1 MTLFLFVSDAWASG
15 SGDPPDWNAIG
26 FHLINFV
33 LFVSLLTFLL
43 RGRLRQALAN
53 RAARVK
59 GDIDESNRL
68 RKDAMQRFEE
78 LEARLEGFENEL
90 AGMKADAEAN
100 ALTEQQAIM
109 ARAEEDAA
117 RIAESAQWS
126 IRDETERARQALRQE
141 VAELSVGIAREK
153 LAANVNEDDQSRL
166 TGDFIDTVQGK
177 NGASNG

>member
-15 SGDPPDWNAIG
+15 SGDPADWNAIG

-33 LFVSLLTFLL
+33 LLVSLLTFLL
-43 RGRLRQALAN
+43 RGKLRQALAN

-68 RKDAMQRFEE
+68 RKDAIQRFEE
-78 LEARLEGFENEL
+78 LESRLEGFEKEL

-100 ALTEQQAIM
+100 ALTEQQTIM

-141 VAELSVGIAREK
+141 VAELSVGLAREK
-153 LAANVNEDDQSRL
+153 LSANVTEDDQSRL

>member
-1 MTLFLFVSDAWASG
+1 MTLFLFVSDAWAAG

-33 LFVSLLTFLL
+33 LIVSLLTFLL
-43 RGRLRQALAN
+43 RGKLREALAN

-78 LEARLEGFENEL
+78 LESRLEGFENEL
-90 AGMKADAEAN
+90 AGMKADAESN

-117 RIAESAQWS
+117 RIADSAQWT

-141 VAELSVGIAREK
+141 VAELSVGLARDK
-153 LAANVNEDDQSRL
+153 LSANVTEDDQSRL
-166 TGDFIDTVQGK
+166 TGDFIDTVQSK
-177 NGASNG
+177 NGATNG

>member
-1 MTLFLFVSDAWASG
+1 MTLFFLVSNAWASG
-15 SGDPPDWNAIG
+15 SGDSPDWNAIG

-33 LFVSLLTFLL
+33 ILVSLLTFLL
-43 RGRLRQALAN
+43 RGKIKAALVN

-68 RKDAMQRFEE
+68 RKDAIQRFEE
-78 LEARLEGFENEL
+78 LETRLEDFENEL
-90 AGMKADAEAN
+90 AGMKTDAEAN

-117 RIAESAQWS
+117 RIADSAQWT

-141 VAELSVGIAREK
+141 VAELSVGLAREK
-153 LAANVNEDDQSRL
+153 LSANVTADDQSRL

-177 NGASNG
+177 DGATNG

>member
-1 MTLFLFVSDAWASG
+1 MTLFLLVSDAWASG

-33 LFVSLLTFLL
+33 ILVSLLTFLL
-43 RGRLRQALAN
+43 RSRLKTALAN

-78 LEARLEGFENEL
+78 LESRLEGFENEL

-100 ALTEQQAIM
+100 ALAEQQAIM

>member
-1 MTLFLFVSDAWASG
+1 MALFLFVSDAWAAG
-15 SGDPPDWNAIG
+15 ADLQADWNAIG

-33 LFVSLLTFLL
+33 ILVSLLTFLL
-43 RGRLRQALAN
+43 RRKIKDALAN

-68 RKDAMQRFEE
+68 RKDAQQRFEE
-78 LEARLEGFENEL
+78 LESRLDGFENEL
-90 AGMKADAEAN
+90 ASMKADAESS
-100 ALTEQQAIM
+100 ALTEQESIM

-117 RIAESAQWS
+117 RIAESAQRS

-141 VAELSVGIAREK
+141 VAELSVGLARDK
-153 LAANVNEDDQSRL
+153 LSANVTADDQSRL
-166 TGDFIDTVQGK
+166 AGDFIDTAQGK